1 MIKFIE
7 VKKSLGENRFNIH
20 HINVF
25 HIVDMYP
32 WNGVTQIKLST
43 DNIIEV
49 SDTVHEI
56 LEKINNI

>member
-7 VKKSLGENRFNIH
+7 VKKRLGENRFNIH

-25 HIVDMYP
+25 HIVEMYT